1 MNPYKSDGPAE
12 HAFHLMAKPAGPV
25 CNISCEYCFY
35 KEKKTF
41 FPDDAVLCMSQEIL
55 EVYTREYIRAQPGPF
70 VLFDWQGGE
79 PTLMGLDF
87 FQTALDFQKK
97 YADGKQ
103 ITNTLQTNGTL
114 IDEAWCSFL
123 SKNGFLVGLSMDGP
137 EFVHDSYRVYS
148 DGKPTFAKVFDSYK
162 MMMKH
167 GVEVNVLATV
177 NRKSSYNPLEVYRF
191 FRESGVKFIQFI
203 PIVERE
209 AGCEY
214 ENNRLPFAAPPYF
227 SKKISSSA
235 VTRCSVDPEQYG
247 EFLIRIFD
255 EWIREDVGRIFV
267 MNFEWALGS
276 WARVVAGVCYLAPCC
291 GQNMI
296 IEHNGD
302 VFSCDHFMYPDY
314 RLGNILDDSLKSMVE
329 SRKQMEFGTSKKM
342 NLSRHCLSCD
352 FLFACNGGCPKHRF
366 SATPDGDPGLNYLCK
381 GLKKFYRHVDPSMKR
396 MLKLI
401 RSGVPAHKI
410 MKSEN

>member
-1 MNPYKSDGPAE
+1 MS
-12 HAFHLMAKPAGPV
+12 
-25 CNISCEYCFY
+25 
-35 KEKKTF
+35 EK
-41 FPDDAVLCMSQEIL
+41 VLEA
-55 EVYTREYIRAQPGPF
+55 YTREYIRAQPGPF

-103 ITNTLQTNGTL
+103 ISNTLQTNGTL
-114 IDEAWCSFL
+114 IDEKWCSFL
-123 SKNGFLVGLSMDGP
+123 SKNRFLVGLSMDGP
-137 EFVHDSYRVYS
+137 EFVHDAHRVYR
-148 DGKPTFAKVFDSYK
+148 DGKPTFAKVFDSFK

-177 NRKSSYNPLEVYRF
+177 NRESSHNPLEVYHF
-191 FRESGVKFIQFI
+191 FRESGVRFIQFI

-209 AGCEY
+209 AGFDHG
-214 ENNRLPFAAPPYF
+214 NSFLSFAAHL
-227 SKKISSSA
+227 SLTQKINSA
-235 VTRCSVDPEQYG
+235 IVMRFSVDPEQYG

-255 EWIREDVGRIFV
+255 EWIRNDVGRIFV

-276 WARVVAGVCYLAPCC
+276 WARVMPGVCYLAPCC

-296 IEHNGD
+296 LEHNGD

-329 SRKQMEFGTSKKM
+329 SRKQMEFGASKKTD
-342 NLSRHCLSCD
+342 LPGYCRSCD

-366 SATPDGDPGLNYLCK
+366 SASPDGDPGLNYLCN
-381 GLKKFYRHVDPSMKR
+381 GLKKFYSHVDPSMKS
-396 MLKLI
+396 MLELI
-401 RSGVPAHKI
+401 RSGIPVHKI
-410 MKSEN
+410 MRSES